1 MIFIYEIVGDQYEEL
16 CREFEKRRYIMMES
30 GLGGEGSLSR

>member
-16 CREFEKRRYIMMES
+16 CREFEKRRYNDGI
-30 GLGGEGSLSR
+30 GVGEEKVR